1 MGSVLASV
9 LFVFWKLLDE
19 VVEAEPKGPT
29 VMVKGDRKDHG
40 DDEQQYQYVLIIGAN
55 HQQTEEA
62 EDQDHELGGDDV
74 CQDRAHEEPV
84 LAFVERQ
91 ANGAMM
97 ADMERA
103 LDD

>member
-1 MGSVLASV
+1 MGSVLAAV
-9 LFVFWKLLDE
+9 LFVFRKLLDE
-19 VVEAEPKGPT
+19 VVEAQPKSPT
-29 VMVKGDRKDHG
+29 VMVKGDREDDG
-40 DDEQQYQYVLIIGAN
+40 DDEQQHQYVLVIGAN

-62 EDQDHELGGDDV
+62 ENEDYELGCNDV
-74 CQDRAHEEPV
+74 CQDRAHEKPV

-97 ADMERA
+97 TDMERA